1 MPPRIKQPRL
11 IINYPSPIILRS
23 TFIVIDEVVIGN
35 SFLGFPCREPDASI
49 DSYLLLIINLQKAVG
64 LIGVKRERALRLAN
78 GHLNSPRRIIVAGNN
93 SPISV

>member
-11 IINYPSPIILRS
+11 IINYPSPIIVRS

-64 LIGVKRERALRLAN
+64 LIGVKRERGLRLAN
-78 GHLNSPRRIIVAGNN
+78 GHLIIPRRIIVVSNN

>member
-35 SFLGFPCREPDASI
+35 SLLGFPCREPDASI

-78 GHLNSPRRIIVAGNN
+78 GHLNSPRRIIVVGNN